1 MNSTSIFKV
10 HEFTLI
16 QNQELSET
24 FILHQHEVCEFNF
37 SLQTWVFV
45 VIMYLLVQTVGN
57 FLLFCVMTY
66 EKFGMDSQKRSV
78 TNQLLTSMCGMLIS
92 ANLVLPTIRTINI
105 GLQSK
110 TCKWYLVLP
119 KAYFFIIHRYDI
131 GCYLSLWNT

>member
-10 HEFTLI
+10 HEFTHI

-37 SLQTWVFV
+37 SLQVWVFV
-45 VIMYLLVQTVGN
+45 VIMFLLVQTVGN

-66 EKFGMDSQKRSV
+66 EKFGMDSKKRSV
-78 TNQLLTSMCGMLIS
+78 TNQLLTSMCGMLIL

-110 TCKWYLVLP
+110 TYK
-119 KAYFFIIHRYDI
+119 
-131 GCYLSLWNT
+131 

>member
-16 QNQELSET
+16 SNLKLSEAL
-24 FILHQHEVCEFNF
+24 ILHQDKVCEINL
-37 SLQTWVFV
+37 SPQIWVFV
-45 VIMYLLVQTVGN
+45 VTMLILVETVGN
-57 FLLFCVMTY
+57 FLLFCVITY

-78 TNQLLTSMCGMLIS
+78 TNQLISSICGMIIL

-110 TCKWYLVLP
+110 T
-119 KAYFFIIHRYDI
+119 
-131 GCYLSLWNT
+131 